1 MSAAKLKQIDLF
13 VAPQLDARSLRDDV
27 DIMSLPFFSIEKT
40 PRMEPIVFE
49 RTVGD
54 RRQYIRVSPGEYGLA
69 TIWDNDII
77 LYLRTQIIEALNKNQ
92 DVGRRV
98 SFHIH
103 DCLVATG
110 RRTGGREYESFKDAL
125 TRLKTTSV
133 LTNISTSDEIADEGF
148 GWLESFKIKKR
159 RTSTG
164 ADVMA
169 SCEVVVSEWLF
180 GLFVNSRRALAI
192 DSAYFDLQ
200 GGLERKLY
208 GILRKHLGN
217 QPRFHIGVET
227 LKDLCGVKRDLR
239 RFTYDLKKI
248 VEKGLPGF
256 DLELTKN
263 PGAIRLA
270 NVAGASKK
278 TYLVVRPRTTVLG
291 DVRDTPARRG
301 LPLLSAPVF
310 PEPAED

>member
-13 VAPQLDARSLRDDV
+13 VAPQLDARALRDDV

-40 PRMEPIVFE
+40 PRKEPIEFE
-49 RTVGD
+49 RIVGD
-54 RRQYIRVSPGEYGLA
+54 RRQYIRVSPGEFGLA

-77 LYLRTQIIEALNKNQ
+77 LYLRTQIIEALNR
-92 DVGRRV
+92 DREVGRRM

-110 RRTGGREYESFKDAL
+110 RGTGGKDYEAFKAAM
-125 TRLKTTSV
+125 TRLKTTTV

-148 GWLESFKIKKR
+148 GWLESFKITKR
-159 RTSTG
+159 RTAG
-164 ADVMA
+164 GVDVMA
-169 SCEVVVSEWLF
+169 SCHVVVSEWLF
-180 GLFVNSRRALAI
+180 GLFVNSRRALTV

-208 GILRKHLGN
+208 GIVRKHLG
-217 QPRFHIGVET
+217 QQSRWQIGLDN

-256 DLELTKN
+256 ELEITKE
-263 PGAIRLA
+263 PQGIRLA
-270 NVAGASKK
+270 GASVAGKRS
-278 TYLVVRPRTTVLG
+278 YLLVRPAQAALG
-291 DVRDTPARRG
+291 GVRDIPGALR
-301 LPLLSAPVF
+301 
-310 PEPAED
+310 

>member
-159 RTSTG
+159 RTASG

-180 GLFVNSRRALAI
+180 GLFVNSRRSLAI

-217 QPRFHIGVET
+217 QTRFHIGVDT

-270 NVAGASKK
+270 NVAGASKR
-278 TYLVVRPRTTVLG
+278 TYLVVRHKAAALG
-291 DVRDTPARRG
+291 DVRDSTPRRG
-301 LPLLSAPVF
+301 LPLLAG
-310 PEPAED
+310 PADGVDDA

>member
-1 MSAAKLKQIDLF
+1 MTALKPKQPDLF
-13 VAPQLDARSLRDDV
+13 VAKQLDVPSLRDDI

-40 PRMEPIVFE
+40 PRREPIEFE

-77 LYLRTQIIEALNKNQ
+77 LYLRTQIIGALNRDQEVSK
-92 DVGRRV
+92 RI
-98 SFHIH
+98 SFHVH

-110 RRTGGREYESFKDAL
+110 RRTGGREYQLFIEAL

-148 GWLESFKIKKR
+148 GWIESYKIRRR
-159 RTSTG
+159 RTPGG

-169 SCEVVVSEWLF
+169 ACEVVISDWLF
-180 GLFVNSRRALAI
+180 GLFQNTRRALAI

-208 GILRKHLGN
+208 GIVRRHLGN
-217 QPRFHIGVET
+217 QQVWHIGIDN
-227 LKDLCGVKRDLR
+227 LKDLCGVRRDVR

-248 VEKGLPGF
+248 VERGLPGF
-256 DLELTKN
+256 DLEITKELR
-263 PGAIRLA
+263 GLRL
-270 NVAGASKK
+270 VEPLRASKRS
-278 TYLVVRPRTTVLG
+278 YLVARPKR
-291 DVRDTPARRG
+291 AIAA
-301 LPLLSAPVF
+301 S
-310 PEPAED
+310 